1 MSGNFLSCIKGV
13 EYCFEFQ
20 EERWDSL
27 KMLQWERTSSCV
39 EGRIPWFSS
48 RLVSKLGFLSS
59 CDVDLRVPLILPLGN
74 HVSYRVVKAPQDASQ
89 VTAGK
94 VGLI

>member
-1 MSGNFLSCIKGV
+1 MVSRGLSASWG
-13 EYCFEFQ
+13 
-20 EERWDSL
+20 
-27 KMLQWERTSSCV
+27 
-39 EGRIPWFSS
+39 SS
-48 RLVSKLGFLSS
+48 RG
-59 CDVDLRVPLILPLGN
+59 CDVDLRVPLILPLGS